1 VNELAWVDGANVD
14 DELVATRDDET
25 LTWDIRVL
33 AAASI
38 GMDPAQGH
46 AAVCELS
53 DAIDGVVRNEQ
64 SGRAALAAILGRDV
78 CDYQRCLWYTLAGR
92 HPLAVATY
100 IKELRQLMAG
110 RAEMW
115 LTAERKRKNPVKEPN
130 PYQTDRAEGPLGHF
144 DSDFRLGSHWEAYL
158 PD

>member
-1 VNELAWVDGANVD
+1 MTWIDGVNVD
-14 DELVATRDDET
+14 DELVATRDNET

-33 AAASI
+33 AGASI
-38 GMDPAQGH
+38 GIDPIQGY

-53 DAIDGVVRNEQ
+53 DAIDGVVCHDK
-64 SGRAALAAILGRDV
+64 SARAALAAILGRDV

-92 HPLAVATY
+92 HPLSVAAY

-115 LTAERKRKNPVKEPN
+115 LTAERQRKNPVKEPN
-130 PYQTDRAEGPLGHF
+130 PYQTDRAEGPLGRF
-144 DSDFRLGSHWEAYL
+144 DSDFRLGSHWEPYL
-158 PD
+158 VD